1 MNLSQTCHVI
11 LDEKEEAV
19 SHISMVD
26 LELLL
31 ERGDRSVVIAIE
43 RGEGGEGGG
52 VRKRKEHELAHVDR
66 VHWIERCTR
75 TPHGLRDAGKL
86 IGILTVLLRRGGL
99 FRTG

>member
-31 ERGDRSVVIAIE
+31 ERGDRSVVITI
-43 RGEGGEGGG
+43 GGRRKE
-52 VRKRKEHELAHVDR
+52 KRKEHEDWHTRAHVDR
-66 VHWIERCTR
+66 VHWIERWTR

-86 IGILTVLLRRGGL
+86 IGILTVLLR
-99 FRTG
+99 